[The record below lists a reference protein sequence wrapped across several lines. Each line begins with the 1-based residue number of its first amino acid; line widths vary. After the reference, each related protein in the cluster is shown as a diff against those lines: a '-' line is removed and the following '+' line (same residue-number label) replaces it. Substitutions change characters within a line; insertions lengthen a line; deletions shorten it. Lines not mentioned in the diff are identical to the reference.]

1 MNRENDFNTFYFSH
15 GRTALKFGLLG
26 LKIKQGKEILLPDY
40 ICDSVLYPIEDLKL
54 RPVFYSTSE
63 DLTPEWNVLEDKITS
78 KTAAIVMVN
87 FFGQP
92 QEINKFIN
100 LAREKNIYLIEDNA
114 HGYGGYFDKRLLG
127 TFGDIGISSPRKF
140 LDINCGGIL
149 YTKKD
154 LIINL
159 NEIKEMEVKSRS
171 KVKRLI
177 NRFPKLKKRLVKT
190 FKSRPV
196 YEKQET
202 FAEDKINDYL
212 IDKDSLDIVLSQNIR
227 SFAMKRREKYL
238 YWEKFSSR
246 RGLKPVFKSIYAETN
261 PWCFP
266 AYARSQKEAIELFD
280 WGWKNGVAVFSWP
293 TLPEQMRKNPSAV
306 LERWKRMV
314 CFSTSF

>member
-1 MNRENDFNTFYFSH
+1 MKARLQEFLID
-15 GRTALKFGLLG
+15 
-26 LKIKQGKEILLPDY
+26 
-40 ICDSVLYPIEDLKL
+40 DLKK
-54 RPVFYSTSE
+54 VE
-63 DLTPEWNVLEDKITS
+63 HH
-78 KTAAIVMVN
+78 VN
-87 FFGQP
+87 
-92 QEINKFIN
+92 EII
-100 LAREKNIYLIEDNA
+100 ENIYA
-114 HGYGGYFDKRLLG
+114 RGQ
-127 TFGDIGISSPRKF
+127 
-140 LDINCGGIL
+140 
-149 YTKKD
+149 
-154 LIINL
+154 
-159 NEIKEMEVKSRS
+159 
-171 KVKRLI
+171 
-177 NRFPKLKKRLVKT
+177 
-190 FKSRPV
+190 
-196 YEKQET
+196 QET